1 MVLSAHVTIP
11 HMHPRVSKGLP
22 SPLSP
27 HTILCTCS
35 LTSVLA
41 ATDAQYKLLLDHG
54 AKELTLEEELLGG
67 LGAQVSVRWLLVHE
81 DTAKLTKLAVD

>member
-1 MVLSAHVTIP
+1 MVLSAHVSIP

-22 SPLSP
+22 PLSSL
-27 HTILCTCS
+27 TILCTCS
-35 LTSVLA
+35 LTNVLA